1 VKVITEALEFNTRTH
16 RAYLNVTPE
25 VTRIVERSGVR
36 EGLCYVGSLH
46 TTAAVFVN
54 DDEEG
59 LLADLDE
66 RLEALAPFNP
76 EYRHHKTGE
85 TNGDSH
91 LKSLLLHSQVIVPVT
106 EGKLD
111 LGTWQRIFYAE
122 FDGRRRKGVRVK
134 VIGE

>member
-1 VKVITEALEFNTRTH
+1 VKTLTERLFFHAKTH
-16 RAYLNVTPE
+16 RAYVNLTDE
-25 VTRIVERSGVR
+25 VGRLVGKSGVK

-66 RLEALAPFNP
+66 RLEALAPFRQD
-76 EYRHHKTGE
+76 YRHHRTGE

-91 LKSLLLHSQVIVPVT
+91 LKSLLLHPQVIVPVT
-106 EGKLD
+106 AGKLD

-122 FDGRRRKGVRVK
+122 FDGRRKKGVLVK